1 MVTGGMHIRFL
12 FCALAMALT
21 LFSCKKAETEEI
33 VVVKRPKTVLLYMVA
48 NNNLSYDAE
57 NSISRLQNGYIPAEE
72 GNLLV
77 YKHCAGMDPVL
88 LHIKKGEEGTVVADT
103 AYRFPP
109 RVSATK
115 SALTQALNV
124 TQALFPAD
132 SYGLILWSHGTG
144 WIPPLASSSSAA
156 QEQISG
162 SCPERTFGLDGKV
175 ELEIRDLA
183 QAIPYKL
190 SFMLMDACFMG
201 GIETAYEVKDSV
213 DYYIGSPA
221 EILTES
227 FPYHKIMQ
235 HIFKSTP
242 DYAAV
247 CKEYYD
253 YYNAKSGA
261 ERSATVALMD
271 CSKLAEVAEVAK
283 RVFDQYGERIASL
296 DLSLLQP
303 YFRGSSSKYFYDL
316 KDLVDAIA
324 DASLSAEFAAALER
338 AVPYK
343 ASTPYFIELPIRSFC
358 GVSTYVPGNPADTK
372 LADYYKQ
379 YKWNQATGM
388 IK

>member
-144 WIPPLASSSSAA
+144 WIPPLASSSYAA
-156 QEQISG
+156 QEQRSG

-271 CSKLAEVAEVAK
+271 CAKLAEVAEVAK
-283 RVFDQYGERIASL
+283 RVFDQYGESIASL

-316 KDLVDAIA
+316 KDLIDAIA

>member
-1 MVTGGMHIRFL
+1 MHIRFL

-156 QEQISG
+156 QEVSG
-162 SCPERTFGLDGKV
+162 SAPQRTFGLDGKV

-283 RVFDQYGERIASL
+283 RVFDQYGESIASL

>member
-1 MVTGGMHIRFL
+1 MATRGIHIRSL

-144 WIPPLASSSSAA
+144 WIPPLASSSYAA
-156 QEQISG
+156 QEQRSG

-283 RVFDQYGERIASL
+283 RVFDQYGESIASL

>member
-156 QEQISG
+156 QEVSG
-162 SCPERTFGLDGKV
+162 SAPQRTFGLDGKV

-253 YYNAKSGA
+253 YYNAKTGSV
-261 ERSATVALMD
+261 RSATVALMD

-316 KDLVDAIA
+316 KDLIDAIA

>member
-21 LFSCKKAETEEI
+21 LFSCKKAEKEEI

-156 QEQISG
+156 QEVSG
-162 SCPERTFGLDGKV
+162 SAPQRTFGLDGKV

-283 RVFDQYGERIASL
+283 RVFDQYGESIASL

>member
-21 LFSCKKAETEEI
+21 LFSCKKAEMEEI

-48 NNNLSYDAE
+48 NNNLSHDAE
-57 NSISRLQNGYIPAEE
+57 NSISRLQNGYVPAEE

-144 WIPPLASSSSAA
+144 WIPPLASFSSAA

-162 SCPERTFGLDGKV
+162 SGPERTFGLDGKV

>member
-1 MVTGGMHIRFL
+1 MHIRFL

-156 QEQISG
+156 QEQMSG

-303 YFRGSSSKYFYDL
+303 YFRGSNSKYFYDL

>member
-88 LHIKKGEEGTVVADT
+88 LHIKKGEEGTVAADT

-156 QEQISG
+156 QEVSG
-162 SCPERTFGLDGKV
+162 SAPQRTFGLDGKV

-247 CKEYYD
+247 CREYYD
-253 YYNAKSGA
+253 YYNAKSGS

-343 ASTPYFIELPIRSFC
+343 AATPYFIELPIRSFC

>member
-156 QEQISG
+156 QEQRSG

-253 YYNAKSGA
+253 YYNAKSGSV
-261 ERSATVALMD
+261 RSATVALMD

>member
-156 QEQISG
+156 QEQRSG

-253 YYNAKSGA
+253 YYNAKTGSV
-261 ERSATVALMD
+261 RSATVALMD

-283 RVFDQYGERIASL
+283 RVFDQYGESIASL

-324 DASLSAEFAAALER
+324 DASLAAEFAAALER

>member
-156 QEQISG
+156 QEQMSG

-283 RVFDQYGERIASL
+283 RVFDQYGESIASL

-303 YFRGSSSKYFYDL
+303 YFRGSNSKYFYDL

>member
-1 MVTGGMHIRFL
+1 MHIRFL

-156 QEQISG
+156 QEQMSG

-283 RVFDQYGERIASL
+283 RVFDQYGESIASL

>member
-156 QEQISG
+156 QEQRSG

-253 YYNAKSGA
+253 YYNAKTGSV
-261 ERSATVALMD
+261 RSATVALMD

-316 KDLVDAIA
+316 KDLIDAIA

-343 ASTPYFIELPIRSFC
+343 AATPYFIELPIRRFC

>member
-1 MVTGGMHIRFL
+1 MVIGGMHIRFL

-156 QEQISG
+156 QEQRSG

-247 CKEYYD
+247 CREYYD

-283 RVFDQYGERIASL
+283 RVFDQYGGRIASL

-316 KDLVDAIA
+316 KDLIDAIA

-343 ASTPYFIELPIRSFC
+343 ATTPYFIELPIRSFC

>member
-1 MVTGGMHIRFL
+1 MVIGGMHIRFL

-21 LFSCKKAETEEI
+21 LFSCKKAETEEM

-57 NSISRLQNGYIPAEE
+57 NSISRLQNGYIPSDE

-88 LHIKKGEEGTVVADT
+88 LHIKKGEDGTVVADT

-156 QEQISG
+156 QEQRSG

-303 YFRGSSSKYFYDL
+303 YFRGSNSKYFYDL

-343 ASTPYFIELPIRSFC
+343 AATPYFIELPIRSFC

>member
-33 VVVKRPKTVLLYMVA
+33 VVVKRSKTVLLYMVA

-156 QEQISG
+156 QEQRSG

>member
-156 QEQISG
+156 QEVSG
-162 SCPERTFGLDGKV
+162 SAPQRTFGLDGKV

-283 RVFDQYGERIASL
+283 RVFDQYGESIASL

-343 ASTPYFIELPIRSFC
+343 ASTPYFIELPIRRFC

>member
-156 QEQISG
+156 QEQRSG

-316 KDLVDAIA
+316 KDLIDAIA

>member
-1 MVTGGMHIRFL
+1 MVTGGMHIRLL

-156 QEQISG
+156 QEQRSG

-316 KDLVDAIA
+316 KDLIDAIA

>member
-57 NSISRLQNGYIPAEE
+57 NSISRLQNGYIPSDE

-156 QEQISG
+156 QEQRSG

-283 RVFDQYGERIASL
+283 RVFDQYGESIASL

>member
-1 MVTGGMHIRFL
+1 MVIGGMHIRFL

-21 LFSCKKAETEEI
+21 LFSCKKAEVEEI

-48 NNNLSYDAE
+48 NNNLSNEAE
-57 NSISRLQNGYIPAEE
+57 NSISMLQNGYIPAEE

-144 WIPPLASSSSAA
+144 WIPPLASLSSAA

-162 SCPERTFGLDGKV
+162 SGPERTFGLDGKV

-247 CKEYYD
+247 CREYYD

-343 ASTPYFIELPIRSFC
+343 ATTPYFIELPIRSFC

>member
-1 MVTGGMHIRFL
+1 MVIGGMHIRFL

-144 WIPPLASSSSAA
+144 WIPPIASSSSAA

>member
-144 WIPPLASSSSAA
+144 WIPPLASSSSAV
-156 QEQISG
+156 QEQRSG

-253 YYNAKSGA
+253 YYNAKTGS

-283 RVFDQYGERIASL
+283 RVFDQYGESIASL

-343 ASTPYFIELPIRSFC
+343 AATPYFIELPIRSFC

>member
-247 CKEYYD
+247 CREYYD

-271 CSKLAEVAEVAK
+271 CSKLDEVAEVAK
-283 RVFDQYGERIASL
+283 RVFDQYGDRIASL

-316 KDLVDAIA
+316 KDLIDAIA

-343 ASTPYFIELPIRSFC
+343 ATTPYFIELPIRSFC

>member
-156 QEQISG
+156 QEQRSG

-253 YYNAKSGA
+253 YYNAKSGS

-283 RVFDQYGERIASL
+283 RVFDQYGESIASL

>member
-156 QEQISG
+156 QEHRLG

-343 ASTPYFIELPIRSFC
+343 AATPYFIELPIRSFC

>member
-156 QEQISG
+156 QEQRSG

-247 CKEYYD
+247 CREYYD

-343 ASTPYFIELPIRSFC
+343 AATPYFIELPIRRFC

>member
-1 MVTGGMHIRFL
+1 MVIGGMHIRFL

-88 LHIKKGEEGTVVADT
+88 LHIKKGEDGTVVADT

-156 QEQISG
+156 QEQMSG

-247 CKEYYD
+247 CREYYD

-343 ASTPYFIELPIRSFC
+343 ATTPYFIELPIRSFC

>member
-156 QEQISG
+156 QEQRSG

-283 RVFDQYGERIASL
+283 RVFDQYGESIASL

-343 ASTPYFIELPIRSFC
+343 AATPYFIELPIRRFC

>member
-1 MVTGGMHIRFL
+1 MATRGIHIRSL

-156 QEQISG
+156 QEQRSG

-247 CKEYYD
+247 CREYYD

-303 YFRGSSSKYFYDL
+303 YFRGSNSKYFYDL

-343 ASTPYFIELPIRSFC
+343 ASTPYFIELPIRRFC

>member
-156 QEQISG
+156 QEQRSG

-247 CKEYYD
+247 CREYYD

>member
-21 LFSCKKAETEEI
+21 LFSCKKAEKEEI

-156 QEQISG
+156 QEQRSG

-253 YYNAKSGA
+253 YYNAKTGSV
-261 ERSATVALMD
+261 RSATVALMD

>member
-156 QEQISG
+156 QEQRSG
-162 SCPERTFGLDGKV
+162 SAPQRTFGLDGKV

-253 YYNAKSGA
+253 YYNAKTGSV
-261 ERSATVALMD
+261 RSATVALMD

-283 RVFDQYGERIASL
+283 RVFDQYGESIASL

-316 KDLVDAIA
+316 KDLIDAIA

>member
-162 SCPERTFGLDGKV
+162 SCPERTFGQDGKV

-253 YYNAKSGA
+253 YYNAKTGS

-316 KDLVDAIA
+316 KDLIDAIA

-343 ASTPYFIELPIRSFC
+343 AATPYFIELPIRRFC

>member
-1 MVTGGMHIRFL
+1 MVTGGMHIRLL

-156 QEQISG
+156 QEQRSG

-271 CSKLAEVAEVAK
+271 CSKLVEVAEVAK
-283 RVFDQYGERIASL
+283 RVFDQYGESIASL

>member
-88 LHIKKGEEGTVVADT
+88 LHIKKGEDGTVVADT

-144 WIPPLASSSSAA
+144 WIPPLASFSSAA

-162 SCPERTFGLDGKV
+162 SGPESTFGLDGKV

-253 YYNAKSGA
+253 YYNAKSGS

-343 ASTPYFIELPIRSFC
+343 AATPYFIELPIRRFC

>member
-33 VVVKRPKTVLLYMVA
+33 VIVKRPKTVLLYMVA

-156 QEQISG
+156 QEQRSG

-283 RVFDQYGERIASL
+283 RVFDQYGDRIASL

-343 ASTPYFIELPIRSFC
+343 AATPYFIELPIRSFC

>member
-1 MVTGGMHIRFL
+1 MHIRLL

-156 QEQISG
+156 QEQRSG

-253 YYNAKSGA
+253 YYNAKTGSV
-261 ERSATVALMD
+261 RSATVALMD

-283 RVFDQYGERIASL
+283 RVFDQYGESIASL

>member
-57 NSISRLQNGYIPAEE
+57 NSISRLQNGYIPSDE

-156 QEQISG
+156 QEVSG
-162 SCPERTFGLDGKV
+162 SAPQRTFGLDGKV

-253 YYNAKSGA
+253 YYNAKTGSV
-261 ERSATVALMD
+261 RSATVALMD

-343 ASTPYFIELPIRSFC
+343 ATTPYFIELPIRSFC

>member
-21 LFSCKKAETEEI
+21 LFSCKKAEKEEI

-48 NNNLSYDAE
+48 NNNLSHDAE

-144 WIPPLASSSSAA
+144 WIPPLTSSSSAA

-247 CKEYYD
+247 CREYYD

-283 RVFDQYGERIASL
+283 RVFDQYGESIASL

-343 ASTPYFIELPIRSFC
+343 ATTPYFIELPIRSFC